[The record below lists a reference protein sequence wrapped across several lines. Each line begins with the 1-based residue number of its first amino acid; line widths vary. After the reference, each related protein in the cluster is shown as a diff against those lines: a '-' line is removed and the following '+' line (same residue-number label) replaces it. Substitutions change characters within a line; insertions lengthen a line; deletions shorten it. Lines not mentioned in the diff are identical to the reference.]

1 MKKTFIIVAMLV
13 CLVCAGVVLCACS
26 SDDGITVEGVVW
38 GFDTAS
44 KVSDGKVIECSESNA
59 EFYPEAKVADY
70 ECSAA
75 DGRLVI
81 VNKATQSKIE
91 LTYSKIGNKTTK
103 EINYNLKNEDGN
115 SGMMVVANTN
125 YADGHSE
132 KTLVVSYDG
141 IVYYFTERA

>member
-1 MKKTFIIVAMLV
+1 MKKTLFSVAVIV
-13 CLVCAGVVLCACS
+13 CLACVGVVLCACS
-26 SDDGITVEGVVW
+26 SDEGISVEGVSW

-44 KVSDGKVIECSESNA
+44 IASNGKVFECSESSA
-59 EFYPEAKVADY
+59 EFYPEATVADY

-81 VNKATQSKIE
+81 VNKATQDKIE

-103 EINYNLKNEDGN
+103 EINYNLKSAEGN
-115 SGMMVVANTN
+115 SGMMVVAETK
-125 YADGHSE
+125 YADGNSE